1 MAQTSAETL
10 DTPPCAD
17 DNGSETAPP
26 RRREISGIV
35 LLAAAL
41 LLGPALLSYHL
52 GDGRLMGPLGG
63 SLARTCYALF
73 GLPTYLVVVLLG
85 VVGLR
90 VLAEKPVVPSATD
103 VVGYGSAALAAML
116 LCHLAGASARVD
128 GAAPGGVLGEF
139 FGELARAGLGAA
151 GAWLLAT
158 TMLVTGLVLASELSV
173 VALARTVYARIAAHR
188 KAKAAGAPPEPVI
201 VEITHRKQAKVVTAA
216 AFPEPMDSE
225 EPTIE
230 MEAPDFGALDEREP
244 TIVEPE
250 YRRHKKSPVARAPR
264 RVGAYRLPDPALL
277 QYEDQQLGKLD
288 EAEMMELAARLVEAL
303 ASYKIEGHVSEI
315 HPGPVV
321 TMYEFV
327 PKAGTRLTKIN
338 QLSGDLAMALKASRP
353 VRIVAPLPGKGAVG
367 IEVPNRRREKVF
379 LREIITD
386 DVFVKSSA
394 RLPMCLG
401 KDIEG
406 KAVSVDLQRMP
417 HLLVAG
423 TTGSGKSVA
432 LNAMITSILYHAT
445 PDQVRMILVDPKM
458 VELSIYDGI
467 PHLLLPVVTDAQKA
481 SLALRWAVDEMERRY
496 RLIYE
501 TRVRHIEAYNE
512 KQADAANKLPYLVV
526 VIDELADLMTIAPK
540 DVEWSVQ
547 RLAQKARA
555 AGIHVILATQ
565 RPSVDVITP
574 VIRANFPVRVAFY
587 VKDAVNSRVI
597 LDQAGAEPLLGA
609 GDMLHQDKDLVQRV
623 HGAYVSEEEIHAV
636 VEFLKAQGS
645 PEYNMDI
652 LRPREEEDDG
662 RGDADCGPV
671 DEMYARAI
679 DFVRQTRIASISRL
693 QRELG
698 VGYNRAAKM
707 IERMEKDGIV
717 GPGDGAKPREVMG
730 GVASFAAGAPPPLPM

>member
-1 MAQTSAETL
+1 
-10 DTPPCAD
+10 
-17 DNGSETAPP
+17 
-26 RRREISGIV
+26 
-35 LLAAAL
+35 
-41 LLGPALLSYHL
+41 
-52 GDGRLMGPLGG
+52 
-63 SLARTCYALF
+63 
-73 GLPTYLVVVLLG
+73 
-85 VVGLR
+85 
-90 VLAEKPVVPSATD
+90 
-103 VVGYGSAALAAML
+103 
-116 LCHLAGASARVD
+116 
-128 GAAPGGVLGEF
+128 
-139 FGELARAGLGAA
+139 
-151 GAWLLAT
+151 
-158 TMLVTGLVLASELSV
+158 
-173 VALARTVYARIAAHR
+173 
-188 KAKAAGAPPEPVI
+188 
-201 VEITHRKQAKVVTAA
+201 
-216 AFPEPMDSE
+216 
-225 EPTIE
+225 
-230 MEAPDFGALDEREP
+230 
-244 TIVEPE
+244 
-250 YRRHKKSPVARAPR
+250 
-264 RVGAYRLPDPALL
+264 
-277 QYEDQQLGKLD
+277 
-288 EAEMMELAARLVEAL
+288 MELAARLVERRL
-303 ASYKIEGHVSEI
+303 VMEGHVSEI

-338 QLSGDLAMALKASRP
+338 QLLGDLAMALKASRP

-526 VIDELADLMTIAPK
+526 VIDEFADLMTIAPK

-597 LDQAGAEPLLGA
+597 LDQAGAETLLGA

-652 LRPREEEDDG
+652 LT
-662 RGDADCGPV
+662 A
-671 DEMYARAI
+671 
-679 DFVRQTRIASISRL
+679 
-693 QRELG
+693 
-698 VGYNRAAKM
+698 
-707 IERMEKDGIV
+707 
-717 GPGDGAKPREVMG
+717 
-730 GVASFAAGAPPPLPM
+730 

>member
-1 MAQTSAETL
+1 
-10 DTPPCAD
+10 
-17 DNGSETAPP
+17 
-26 RRREISGIV
+26 
-35 LLAAAL
+35 
-41 LLGPALLSYHL
+41 
-52 GDGRLMGPLGG
+52 
-63 SLARTCYALF
+63 
-73 GLPTYLVVVLLG
+73 
-85 VVGLR
+85 
-90 VLAEKPVVPSATD
+90 
-103 VVGYGSAALAAML
+103 
-116 LCHLAGASARVD
+116 
-128 GAAPGGVLGEF
+128 
-139 FGELARAGLGAA
+139 
-151 GAWLLAT
+151 
-158 TMLVTGLVLASELSV
+158 
-173 VALARTVYARIAAHR
+173 
-188 KAKAAGAPPEPVI
+188 
-201 VEITHRKQAKVVTAA
+201 
-216 AFPEPMDSE
+216 
-225 EPTIE
+225 
-230 MEAPDFGALDEREP
+230 
-244 TIVEPE
+244 
-250 YRRHKKSPVARAPR
+250 
-264 RVGAYRLPDPALL
+264 
-277 QYEDQQLGKLD
+277 
-288 EAEMMELAARLVEAL
+288 
-303 ASYKIEGHVSEI
+303 
-315 HPGPVV
+315 
-321 TMYEFV
+321 
-327 PKAGTRLTKIN
+327 
-338 QLSGDLAMALKASRP
+338 
-353 VRIVAPLPGKGAVG
+353 
-367 IEVPNRRREKVF
+367 
-379 LREIITD
+379 
-386 DVFVKSSA
+386 
-394 RLPMCLG
+394 
-401 KDIEG
+401 
-406 KAVSVDLQRMP
+406 
-417 HLLVAG
+417 
-423 TTGSGKSVA
+423 
-432 LNAMITSILYHAT
+432 
-445 PDQVRMILVDPKM
+445 KM

-526 VIDELADLMTIAPK
+526 VIDEFADLMTIAPK

-597 LDQAGAEPLLGA
+597 LDQAGAATLLGA

-652 LRPREEEDDG
+652 LRPREEDDEAVG
-662 RGDADCGPV
+662 GGDAGPV